1 MCLKELWKHGKCTKQ
16 AEELKSFKMKR
27 WKDENLVDG
36 IKNAGCVEDEREGG
50 DEDGEGDVWWIW

>member
-1 MCLKELWKHGKCTKQ
+1 MENAQNK
-16 AEELKSFKMKR
+16 LKSSKVAK

-50 DEDGEGDVWWIW
+50 DEDGEGDVWWIWWWG